1 MANGR
6 HLERCIEHAPLDPRA
21 AQTNMTI
28 LERFTQNP
36 VFASLWMLAL
46 LISVILHE
54 YGHAWA
60 AIWQGDDTPTKN
72 GRFDWNPLRYLDW
85 VGVLMF
91 LLIGFGA
98 LGYVK
103 TRPDKYRNPV
113 WGSFIVSIAGIAMNI
128 ALLLIAALVLRSI
141 GAKSYTLFEDL
152 PLGVLNP
159 VFAGGFAY
167 TAAGVPEA
175 GLYFIAQLVTLNIT
189 LAVFNALPIPPLDG
203 ANALAAIIPGRLG
216 ESLRANL
223 AGSSWL
229 VIVVIVLLREPLGNL
244 LYGVERVV
252 VTALL
257 R

>member
-1 MANGR
+1 
-6 HLERCIEHAPLDPRA
+6 
-21 AQTNMTI
+21 MTI
-28 LERFTQNP
+28 LERFTDNP
-36 VFASLWMLAL
+36 VFALLWMLAL
-46 LISVILHE
+46 LLSVVLHE

-72 GRFDWNPLRYLDW
+72 GRFDWNPLRYLDFI
-85 VGVLMF
+85 GLLMF

-98 LGYVK
+98 LGFVR

-113 WGSFIVSIAGIAMNI
+113 WGSFIVSIAGIVMNLV
-128 ALLLIAALVLRSI
+128 LLLIAALVLRGI
-141 GAKSYTLFEDL
+141 GARADSLFEEL
-152 PLGVLNP
+152 PLGVMNP
-159 VFAGGFAY
+159 VLAGGFAY
-167 TAAGVPEA
+167 SAAGVSDA
-175 GLYFIAQLVTLNIT
+175 ALYFVAQLVTLNIT

-216 ESLRANL
+216 ESLRINL

-244 LYGVERVV
+244 LYGLERIV

>member
-1 MANGR
+1 
-6 HLERCIEHAPLDPRA
+6 
-21 AQTNMTI
+21 MTI
-28 LERFTQNP
+28 FERFTDNP
-36 VFASLWMLAL
+36 VFALLWMLAL
-46 LISVILHE
+46 LLSVVLHE

-72 GRFDWNPLRYLDW
+72 GRFDWNPLRYLDFI
-85 VGVLMF
+85 GLLMF

-98 LGYVK
+98 LGFVR

-113 WGSFIVSIAGIAMNI
+113 WGSFIVSVAGIVMNLV
-128 ALLLIAALVLRSI
+128 LLLIAALVLRGI
-141 GAKSYTLFEDL
+141 GARADSLFEEL
-152 PLGVLNP
+152 PLGVMNP
-159 VFAGGFAY
+159 VLAGGFAY
-167 TAAGVPEA
+167 SAAGVSDA
-175 GLYFIAQLVTLNIT
+175 ALYFIAQLVTLNIT

-216 ESLRANL
+216 ESLRINL

-244 LYGVERVV
+244 LYGLERIV

>member
-1 MANGR
+1 
-6 HLERCIEHAPLDPRA
+6 
-21 AQTNMTI
+21 MTI
-28 LERFTQNP
+28 LERFNDNP
-36 VFASLWMLAL
+36 VFALLWMLAL
-46 LISVILHE
+46 LISVVLHE

-72 GRFDWNPLRYLDW
+72 GRFDWNPLRYLDFI
-85 VGVLMF
+85 GVLMF

-98 LGYVK
+98 LGYVR
-103 TRPDKYRNPV
+103 TRPDKYRHPV
-113 WGSFIVSIAGIAMNI
+113 WGSFIVSIAGIVMNI
-128 ALLLIAALVLRSI
+128 ALLLIAVLALNTI
-141 GAKSYTLFEDL
+141 GARAYTLFEAL

-159 VFAGGFAY
+159 VLAGGFAY
-167 TAAGVPEA
+167 SAAGVPEA
-175 GLYFIAQLVTLNIT
+175 GLYFVAQLVTLNIT

-216 ESLRANL
+216 EALRTNL
-223 AGSSWL
+223 AGSGWL

>member
-1 MANGR
+1 
-6 HLERCIEHAPLDPRA
+6 
-21 AQTNMTI
+21 MTI
-28 LERFTQNP
+28 FERFTDNP
-36 VFASLWMLAL
+36 VFALLWMLAL
-46 LISVILHE
+46 LLSVVLHE

-72 GRFDWNPLRYLDW
+72 GRFDWNPLRYLDFI
-85 VGVLMF
+85 GLLMF

-98 LGYVK
+98 LGFVR

-113 WGSFIVSIAGIAMNI
+113 WGSFIVSVAGIVMNLV
-128 ALLLIAALVLRSI
+128 LLLIAALVLRGI
-141 GAKSYTLFEDL
+141 GARADSLFEEL
-152 PLGVLNP
+152 PLGVMNP
-159 VFAGGFAY
+159 VLAGGFAY
-167 TAAGVPEA
+167 SAAGVSDA
-175 GLYFIAQLVTLNIT
+175 ALYFVAQLVTLNIT

-216 ESLRANL
+216 ESLRINL

-244 LYGVERVV
+244 LYGLERIV

>member
-1 MANGR
+1 
-6 HLERCIEHAPLDPRA
+6 
-21 AQTNMTI
+21 MTI
-28 LERFTQNP
+28 LERFTDNP
-36 VFASLWMLAL
+36 VFALLWMLAL
-46 LISVILHE
+46 LLSVVLHE

-72 GRFDWNPLRYLDW
+72 GRFDWNPLRYLDFI
-85 VGVLMF
+85 GLLMF

-98 LGYVK
+98 LGFVR

-113 WGSFIVSIAGIAMNI
+113 WGSFIVSIAGIVMNLV
-128 ALLLIAALVLRSI
+128 LLLIATLVLRGI
-141 GAKSYTLFEDL
+141 GARADSLFEEL
-152 PLGVLNP
+152 PLGVMNP
-159 VFAGGFAY
+159 VLAGGFAY
-167 TAAGVPEA
+167 SAAGVSDA
-175 GLYFIAQLVTLNIT
+175 ALYFVAQLVTLNIT

-216 ESLRANL
+216 ESLRINL

-244 LYGVERVV
+244 LYGLERIV

>member
-1 MANGR
+1 
-6 HLERCIEHAPLDPRA
+6 
-21 AQTNMTI
+21 MTI
-28 LERFTQNP
+28 LERFTDNP
-36 VFASLWMLAL
+36 VFALLWILAL
-46 LISVILHE
+46 LLSVVLHE

-72 GRFDWNPLRYLDW
+72 GRFDWNPLRYLDFI
-85 VGVLMF
+85 GLLMF

-98 LGYVK
+98 LGFVR

-113 WGSFIVSIAGIAMNI
+113 WGSFIVSIAGIVMNLV
-128 ALLLIAALVLRSI
+128 LLLIAALVLRGI
-141 GAKSYTLFEDL
+141 GARADSLFEEL
-152 PLGVLNP
+152 PLGVMNP
-159 VFAGGFAY
+159 VLAGGFAY
-167 TAAGVPEA
+167 SAAGVSDA
-175 GLYFIAQLVTLNIT
+175 ALYFVAQLVTLNIT

-216 ESLRANL
+216 ESLRINL

-244 LYGVERVV
+244 LYGLERIV

>member
-1 MANGR
+1 
-6 HLERCIEHAPLDPRA
+6 
-21 AQTNMTI
+21 MTI
-28 LERFTQNP
+28 LERFTDNP
-36 VFASLWMLAL
+36 VFALLWMLAL
-46 LISVILHE
+46 LLSVVLHE

-72 GRFDWNPLRYLDW
+72 GRFDWNPLRYLDFI
-85 VGVLMF
+85 GLLMF

-98 LGYVK
+98 LGFVR

-113 WGSFIVSIAGIAMNI
+113 WGSFIVSIAGIVMNLV
-128 ALLLIAALVLRSI
+128 LLLIAALVLRGI
-141 GAKSYTLFEDL
+141 GARADSLFEEL
-152 PLGVLNP
+152 PLGVMNP
-159 VFAGGFAY
+159 VLAGGFAY
-167 TAAGVPEA
+167 SAAGVSDA
-175 GLYFIAQLVTLNIT
+175 ALYFVAQLVTLNIT

-216 ESLRANL
+216 ESLRINL

-244 LYGVERVV
+244 LYGLERIV
-252 VTALL
+252 VTALM

>member
-1 MANGR
+1 
-6 HLERCIEHAPLDPRA
+6 
-21 AQTNMTI
+21 MTI
-28 LERFTQNP
+28 FERFTQNP
-36 VFASLWMLAL
+36 VFALLWMLAL
-46 LISVILHE
+46 LISVVLHE

-98 LGYVK
+98 LGFVR

-113 WGSFIVSIAGIAMNI
+113 WGSFIVSVAGIVMNI
-128 ALLLIAALVLRSI
+128 ALLLIAVLALRGI
-141 GAKSYTLFEDL
+141 DARAYTLFEDL
-152 PLGVLNP
+152 PPEAIGA

-167 TAAGVPEA
+167 SATGVPDA
-175 GLYFIAQLVTLNIT
+175 ALYFIAQLVTLNIT

-244 LYGVERVV
+244 LYGLERVV

>member
-1 MANGR
+1 
-6 HLERCIEHAPLDPRA
+6 
-21 AQTNMTI
+21 MTI
-28 LERFTQNP
+28 LERFTDNP
-36 VFASLWMLAL
+36 VFALLWMLAL
-46 LISVILHE
+46 LLSVVLHE

-72 GRFDWNPLRYLDW
+72 GRFDWNPLRYLDFI
-85 VGVLMF
+85 GLLMF

-98 LGYVK
+98 LGFVR

-113 WGSFIVSIAGIAMNI
+113 WGSFIVSIAGIVMNLV
-128 ALLLIAALVLRSI
+128 LLLIAALVLRGI
-141 GAKSYTLFEDL
+141 GARADSLFEEL
-152 PLGVLNP
+152 PLGVMNP
-159 VFAGGFAY
+159 VLAGGFAY
-167 TAAGVPEA
+167 SAAGVSDA
-175 GLYFIAQLVTLNIT
+175 ALYFVAQLVTLNIT

-216 ESLRANL
+216 ESLRINL

-244 LYGVERVV
+244 LYGLERIV
-252 VTALL
+252 VTTLL

>member
-1 MANGR
+1 MN
-6 HLERCIEHAPLDPRA
+6 L
-21 AQTNMTI
+21 
-28 LERFTQNP
+28 LERFRDNP
-36 VFASLWMLAL
+36 VFALLWMLAL
-46 LISVILHE
+46 LLSVVLHE

-98 LGYVK
+98 LGFVR
-103 TRPDKYRNPV
+103 TRPDKYRSPV
-113 WGSFIVSIAGIAMNI
+113 WGSFIVSIAGIVMNI
-128 ALLLIAALVLRSI
+128 TMLLLAALALRSI
-141 GAKSYTLFEDL
+141 DARAYSLFADL
-152 PLGVLNP
+152 PSGVTGA

-167 TAAGVPEA
+167 SAAGVPEPA
-175 GLYFIAQLVTLNIT
+175 LYFIAQLVTLNIT

-216 ESLRANL
+216 DSLRANL
-223 AGSSWL
+223 AGSGWL

-244 LYGVERVV
+244 LYGLERVV
-252 VTALL
+252 VTVLL
-257 R
+257 G